1 MDYVR
6 AAGGP
11 EVPFDNAQNW
21 FRHQLAELGVVGC
34 TGWILWIVLFAGTLI
49 RGRAEAGNAMP
60 AASLKGALLGLTA
73 ASMLG
78 VPALSPAITL
88 TFWTFAFWYLKLL
101 VNREEQ
107 ESKTLR
113 LFERRGAGW
122 VFVTAVVLAYAV
134 GTVYVGKRDLSVPRR
149 AQRFGW
155 NYTYGFHGLE
165 NAERPF
171 RWTAREGVTVVP
183 VGGRTFV
190 LKVWS
195 ADPEVTRHP
204 VHAKVWVDDRLVL
217 NERLAHAF
225 PIEKRIAL
233 PPGEKRMIV
242 RTWVDRTW
250 SPQLQGS
257 HDSRELGLA
266 VGDWVFED

>member
-6 AAGGP
+6 AGGGR

-21 FRHQLAELGVVGC
+21 FRHQLAELGIVGC
-34 TGWILWIVLFAGTLI
+34 AGWLLWIVLFAGTLI
-49 RGRAEAGNAMP
+49 RGRAEAGNAVP

-78 VPALSPAITL
+78 VPSLSPAITL

-101 VNREEQ
+101 ANREEQ

-122 VFVTAVVLAYAV
+122 VFVTAVVVAYAL
-134 GTVYVGKRDLSVPRR
+134 GTVYVGKKDLSVPKR

-155 NYTYGFHGLE
+155 NYNYGFHELE

-171 RWTAREGVTVVP
+171 RWTAREG
-183 VGGRTFV
+183 GNGRAGWRPHLRSQDLV
-190 LKVWS
+190 RRS
-195 ADPEVTRHP
+195 GCHAATR
-204 VHAKVWVDDRLVL
+204 AREGLG
-217 NERLAHAF
+217 R
-225 PIEKRIAL
+225 R
-233 PPGEKRMIV
+233 PPG
-242 RTWVDRTW
+242 
-250 SPQLQGS
+250 PQRATRASLP
-257 HDSRELGLA
+257 D
-266 VGDWVFED
+266 